1 MTQGGTADEYPDNP
15 PHMALITLIDA
26 HLAFGHVALLDN
38 TGFSLES
45 GERIGL
51 IGRNGAGKSSLLK
64 ILGGM
69 EKPDDGIL
77 QFQQGL
83 RIAFV
88 AQEPV
93 LNAEDPRIAKA
104 LKSGEISWQRPQEA
118 PQPARASQV
127 EPEAS
132 SLAPAKPATPKQ
144 AGKQRE
150 EATPSRRKKEDPIK
164 KFVSSMVIRD
174 ADPAAV
180 IMKDAM
186 YAAFERWCRDKKFIP
201 VPGKRSFAIALKNQL
216 AVSEKNLDGIPAW
229 INVSLK

>member
-1 MTQGGTADEYPDNP
+1 MVKKGNEDGWREATVLLRADILDEIERQGRDLAEECNLALANRYGIDYRQQKIPATADPHPVIIAQTSVP
-15 PHMALITLIDA
+15 PVTRTLPGRLSEPA
-26 HLAFGHVALLDN
+26 
-38 TGFSLES
+38 TFSTT
-45 GERIGL
+45 
-51 IGRNGAGKSSLLK
+51 
-64 ILGGM
+64 
-69 EKPDDGIL
+69 
-77 QFQQGL
+77 
-83 RIAFV
+83 
-88 AQEPV
+88 PV